1 MNAHFK
7 ASCIIP
13 AWYQL
18 HVKVGVSL
26 CIQCMF
32 SPSSLF
38 TSLPI
43 LMGSGLMALHMP
55 LVYLLVHSNLDV
67 M

>member
-1 MNAHFK
+1 MKAHFK

-13 AWYQL
+13 ARYQL
-18 HVKVGVSL
+18 HVKVSVSL
-26 CIQCMF
+26 CIRCMF

-38 TSLPI
+38 KSLPI

-55 LVYLLVHSNLDV
+55 LVYSLVQSNVDV

>member
-13 AWYQL
+13 ARYQL
-18 HVKVGVSL
+18 HVKVSVSL

-32 SPSSLF
+32 SPSSLL

-43 LMGSGLMALHMP
+43 LMGSGLMAPHMS
-55 LVYLLVHSNLDV
+55 LVYSLVHSNVDIV
-67 M
+67 

>member
-1 MNAHFK
+1 MKAHFK

-13 AWYQL
+13 AQYQL
-18 HVKVGVSL
+18 HVKVSVSL

-38 TSLPI
+38 TSLPV

-55 LVYLLVHSNLDV
+55 LVYSRLHFNVDV